1 MTYTIPNY
9 IATIQRELDKRKTTY
24 PRIMG
29 KRVKAG
35 ATEAEQIALA
45 TTQRLQYELLED
57 VLTVLKDTNFNVPE
71 ELAEAMLAEL
81 QRELKMRK
89 RYYPRLLYFKRIAPA
104 VAAYETAVW
113 TDLVQYWKDTFIND

>member
-1 MTYTIPNY
+1 MTYTIPVY

-57 VLTVLKDTNFNVPE
+57 VLTVLKGNNFNVPE
-71 ELAEAMLAEL
+71 ELAEAMLDEL

-89 RYYPRLLYFKRIAPA
+89 RYYPRLLYFKRIAPE
-104 VAAYETAVW
+104 VATYETAIW
-113 TDLVQYWKDTFIND
+113 TDLVQYWKDTFITN